1 LVFVSTVARARPF
14 GGHKRGAL
22 WWRNGLERRKR
33 RRRRRR
39 RRRLWRRDK
48 DG

>member
-14 GGHKRGAL
+14 GGHKRGSNP
-22 WWRNGLERRKR
+22 WRNGLERRKR

-39 RRRLWRRDK
+39 LWRRDK